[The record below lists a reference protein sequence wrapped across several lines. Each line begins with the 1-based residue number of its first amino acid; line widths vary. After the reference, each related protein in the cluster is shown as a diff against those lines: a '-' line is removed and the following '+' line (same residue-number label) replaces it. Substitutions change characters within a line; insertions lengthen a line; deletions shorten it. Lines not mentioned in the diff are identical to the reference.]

1 MAICSILILQFNE
14 VKRCLH
20 LLTIYQF
27 LSSKIWSSCHSGLS
41 LAYLALHQDILCYIM
56 LLNANENGILSLI
69 SFSPFFVY
77 RTVQDWLLSL
87 RSVRRQWVV
96 SNLRFLYPDS
106 TIVKKTSSE
115 IEEQY
120 MNSLSLPLFIS
131 LFLSLSISVSLCVCV
146 WRAWNNYTD
155 LKRFSGKWKVVDSY
169 LAFRGPK
176 QASGRFSKAVDI
188 IVVLR
193 EGGAVSGGQEVIKVF
208 SWQWAVSSLWSIE
221 QFWLPV

>member
-1 MAICSILILQFNE
+1 MAICSILILQFIE

-56 LLNANENGILSLI
+56 LLHANENGILSLI

-115 IEEQY
+115 IRTVYE
-120 MNSLSLPLFIS
+120 L
-131 LFLSLSISVSLCVCV
+131 SVSPSFYFSVPLSFYLCFFVCVC
-146 WRAWNNYTD
+146 
-155 LKRFSGKWKVVDSY
+155 LK
-169 LAFRGPK
+169 
-176 QASGRFSKAVDI
+176 
-188 IVVLR
+188 
-193 EGGAVSGGQEVIKVF
+193 
-208 SWQWAVSSLWSIE
+208 SLE
-221 QFWLPV
+221 